1 MSDMESPT
9 EPTNRW
15 TFTASCVC
23 VCVQQQRCQPKNICL
38 LQNQPQNIHPEVTV
52 REEGFPFWPPPFLAH
67 GKGGL
72 QLPGGHAPHSPSS
85 PACGPRCSGNSCCSP
100 RCPGSSHGRGQRS
113 REGPPGCRRRTRSS
127 ALPCEEEEEE
137 MCHCFNET
145 LWTHARPWLLRG
157 FFQSSGFPQA
167 DSELDGSQAF
177 RRMQE
182 LLR

>member
-1 MSDMESPT
+1 MSDREPLT

-15 TFTASCVC
+15 TLTATCVC
-23 VCVQQQRCQPKNICL
+23 MCGQQQRRHQPSSISL
-38 LQNQPQNIHPEVTV
+38 LQNQA
-52 REEGFPFWPPPFLAH
+52 RSDSEGGGIPFVPPFPCSH
-67 GKGGL
+67 
-72 QLPGGHAPHSPSS
+72 QGGHSPHSPSS

-113 REGPPGCRRRTRSS
+113 PEGPPGCRRRMRSS
-127 ALPCEEEEEE
+127 ALPCEEGEEE
-137 MCHCFNET
+137 MCHCFPEM
-145 LWTHARPWLLRG
+145 LRMHARPRLLRG
-157 FFQSSGFPQA
+157 FFQSSGFPRA

>member
-1 MSDMESPT
+1 MD
-9 EPTNRW
+9 
-15 TFTASCVC
+15 FYCLLCVC
-23 VCVQQQRCQPKNICL
+23 VCAATEMPAQKHLPATKSTSK
-38 LQNQPQNIHPEVTV
+38 HPPRSDSKGGRV
-52 REEGFPFWPPPFLAH
+52 PFLAPPFLAH
-67 GKGGL
+67 GKGGS